1 MSNVQMKTPV
11 TYYGGKQN
19 LAEKI
24 VTMIPRHMLYAEP
37 FTGGAAIFFAKH
49 PSEVEVLNDTNGELI
64 NLYRVIQLN
73 YEALYEEIKATLHS
87 RELHRHAWV
96 IYNNTDMFSE
106 VKRAWATWVLC
117 CQSFASMID
126 GGWGY
131 DITGNTMNGKI
142 QTKIDNFTKRLVK
155 RLKNCQLECTDAL
168 KIIKSRDHDNS
179 FFYCDPPY
187 FNSDMGHYDGYSEQ
201 DFEDLLSLL
210 AKIKGKFLL
219 SAYPSSILTK
229 YVKQFGWVELAIIQP
244 IAVNAKNRKQK
255 LKTEMLVANYPFHLA
270 QNYSQLLF

>member
-1 MSNVQMKTPV
+1 MSNVRLKTPV

-24 VTMIPRHMLYAEP
+24 LALIPSHVLYAEP

-64 NLYRVIQLN
+64 NLYRVIQQN
-73 YEALYEEIKATLHS
+73 YPALYEEIKATLHS
-87 RELHRHAWV
+87 RELHRQAWV
-96 IYNNTDMFSE
+96 VYNNTDMFSE

-117 CQSFASMID
+117 CQSFGSIID

-131 DITGNTMNGKI
+131 DITSNTMNQKL
-142 QTKIDNFTKRLVK
+142 QNKVDHFTRRLAKRLQ
-155 RLKNCQLECTDAL
+155 NCQLESSDAL
-168 KIIKSRDHDNS
+168 YIIKSRDNENS

-187 FNSDMGHYDGYSEQ
+187 FNSNMGHYDGYSEQ
-201 DFEDLLSLL
+201 DFDNLLSLL

-219 SAYPSSILTK
+219 SAYPSNVLANH
-229 YVKQFGWVELAIIQP
+229 VKQHRWEQYSIVQP
-244 IAVNAKNRKQK
+244 ITVNAKNRKQK

>member
-1 MSNVQMKTPV
+1 MSNVQIKTPI

-24 VTMIPRHMLYAEP
+24 LTLIPRHGLYAEP

-64 NLYRVIQLN
+64 NLYRVIQQN
-73 YEALYEEIKATLHS
+73 YNALYEEIKSTLHS
-87 RELHRHAWV
+87 RELHRQAWV
-96 IYNNTDMFSE
+96 VYNNTDMFTE
-106 VKRAWATWVLC
+106 VKRAWAIWVLC
-117 CQSFASMID
+117 CQGFGSKI
-126 GGWGY
+126 GTGWGY
-131 DITGNTMNGKI
+131 DITGNTMNQKL
-142 QTKIDNFTKRLVK
+142 QNKVDHFTKRLVK
-155 RLKNCQLECTDAL
+155 RLQNCQLECADAL
-168 KIIKSRDHDNS
+168 YIIKSRDHENS

-187 FNSDMGHYDGYSEQ
+187 FNSNMGHYDGYSEH
-201 DFEDLLSLL
+201 DFENLLSLL

-219 SAYPSSILTK
+219 SAYPSALLAR
-229 YVKQFGWVELAIIQP
+229 YVKQYHWEETAIVQP